1 MKRKERKQSLNAR
14 WSLVALFALG
24 FLFVCLCMGGATLLE
39 RIANRTSQQT
49 PVVEVDPRN
58 ATLTLAYSPE
68 KAVLMRQLAE
78 RFNSQDLRT
87 ADRERMQV
95 EMVELTPDVMVEEA
109 VGPAPRFQAMTPD
122 SSLWIDQLD
131 RRWAAQQQV
140 EEGAI
145 APSLVGESVR
155 YAVSPVVLAMWE
167 DVARDL
173 GWPEQPVGWQTIQAR
188 ATNDPDFRWSHPS
201 TSQASG
207 LLATLAEFYAGAG
220 KTRGLTVEDATAQS
234 TLDYVS
240 AIERTVKFYGEGESA
255 ILERIQKDGRDFLD
269 AFVAQ
274 EQLVVN
280 YNRQKP
286 SNRLVA
292 VYPDEGTLWADHPLV
307 LLESSALTD
316 NQRQTFRALRDFVQS
331 PDAQAAVLEA
341 GFRPSDLSIPLE
353 GSPIAPANGAD
364 ASQPQTTLQM
374 PGPAVVDVVQNAWQ
388 YTKRKTNVYLVVDTS
403 GSMEGEKLATA
414 KAALN
419 EFLGQIKGNQ
429 ERVGLV
435 EFSSSVNNIDTL
447 DELGNNR
454 QRLGSTVDNLTAG
467 GNTAL
472 LDGVRAAYV
481 RLQQQGDPERINA
494 IVAMT
499 DGLENNSSISLDEL
513 RQEIEAG
520 NRDGVPVVIFAIA
533 FGDDADYDTL
543 RAIAEASG
551 GQVRTGDLDTIRQ
564 LYKILSSYF

>member
-1 MKRKERKQSLNAR
+1 M
-14 WSLVALFALG
+14 
-24 FLFVCLCMGGATLLE
+24 
-39 RIANRTSQQT
+39 
-49 PVVEVDPRN
+49 
-58 ATLTLAYSPE
+58 
-68 KAVLMRQLAE
+68 
-78 RFNSQDLRT
+78 
-87 ADRERMQV
+87 
-95 EMVELTPDVMVEEA
+95 
-109 VGPAPRFQAMTPD
+109 
-122 SSLWIDQLD
+122 
-131 RRWAAQQQV
+131 
-140 EEGAI
+140 
-145 APSLVGESVR
+145 
-155 YAVSPVVLAMWE
+155 
-167 DVARDL
+167 
-173 GWPEQPVGWQTIQAR
+173 
-188 ATNDPDFRWSHPS
+188 
-201 TSQASG
+201 
-207 LLATLAEFYAGAG
+207 
-220 KTRGLTVEDATAQS
+220 
-234 TLDYVS
+234 
-240 AIERTVKFYGEGESA
+240 
-255 ILERIQKDGRDFLD
+255 
-269 AFVAQ
+269 
-274 EQLVVN
+274 
-280 YNRQKP
+280 
-286 SNRLVA
+286 
-292 VYPDEGTLWADHPLV
+292 
-307 LLESSALTD
+307 
-316 NQRQTFRALRDFVQS
+316 
-331 PDAQAAVLEA
+331 EA

-388 YTKRKTNVYLVVDTS
+388 YTKRKTNVYLVVDTR

-435 EFSSSVNNIDTL
+435 EFSSSVNNIDLL

-481 RLQQQGDPERINA
+481 RLQQQGDPDRINA

-499 DGLENNSSISLDEL
+499 DGLENNSSISLDAL

-551 GQVRTGDLDTIRQ
+551 GQVRTGDLNTIRQ
-564 LYKILSSYF
+564 LYKLLSSYF

>member
-1 MKRKERKQSLNAR
+1 MKRKARKQSRNAK
-14 WSLVALFALG
+14 WGVAAFFALA
-24 FLFVCLCMGGATLLE
+24 FLFVCLCIGGATLLD
-39 RIANRTSQQT
+39 RIANRMSQQT
-49 PVVEVDPRN
+49 PVVDVDPRN

-87 ADRERMQV
+87 ADRQRMQV
-95 EMVELTPDVMVEEA
+95 ELVELTPDVMVEEA

-280 YNRQKP
+280 YNRQNP
-286 SNRLVA
+286 TDRLVA

-307 LLESSALTD
+307 LLESNALTD

-331 PDAQAAVLEA
+331 PEAQAAVLEA
-341 GFRPSDLSIPLE
+341 GFRPADLSIPLE

-403 GSMEGEKLATA
+403 GSMDGEKLAAA
-414 KAALN
+414 KAALT

-435 EFSSSVNNIDTL
+435 EFSSSVNNIDPL

-454 QRLGSTVDNLTAG
+454 QRLGSTIDNLTAG

-551 GQVRTGDLDTIRQ
+551 GQVRTGDLNTIRQ
-564 LYKILSSYF
+564 LYKLLSSYF